1 VNFSIINPEVAPAND
16 GWNTILYL
24 DNNCNG
30 IIDGTDAQVIN
41 PTVANG
47 NTAVCLLSK
56 VFVPANAP
64 LNAQYHYDIAA
75 DMIFSD
81 SAGTGHGITRQVLDK
96 DTVRATFRGAGEL
109 KLEKSVRNITQ
120 GTAVG
125 VSNNGRPGDILEYI
139 ITFTNVGDGDLTE
152 VSIFDSTPTY
162 TGLSQAIDCT
172 SGNVPTSLTCISVT
186 TNGANIV
193 DYEGEVRWNMTG
205 ALAPGDQGTAVYLI
219 KIK

>member
-1 VNFSIINPEVAPAND
+1 D
-16 GWNTILYL
+16 GWNAVLYL
-24 DNNCNG
+24 DSNCNG
-30 IIDGTDAQVIN
+30 IIDGADAQVAN
-41 PTVANG
+41 PIAVSG

-64 LNAQYHYDIAA
+64 LNGQYHYDIAA

-109 KLEKSVRNITQ
+109 KLEKTVRNITQ

-125 VSNNGRPGDILEYI
+125 VSNNGRPGDILEYV

-152 VSIFDSTPTY
+152 VSIFDSTPSY
-162 TGLSQAIDCT
+162 TELSQAIDCT
-172 SGNVPTSLTCISVT
+172 SGSVPTSLTCATVT
-186 TNGANIV
+186 ANGTNVVG
-193 DYEGEVRWNMTG
+193 YEGEVRWNMTG
-205 ALAPGDQGTAVYLI
+205 SLSPGDQGTAIYLI